1 MGIKIEY
8 DNNVLTADAGIVDV
22 CYVEQRQEIRVVRKR
37 DRQVLRVDP
46 FPEFNL
52 SDFIEIVKKFDKIC
66 NQK

>member
-22 CYVEQRQEIRVVRKR
+22 CYVEQRQEIRVVRKA
-37 DRQVLRVDP
+37 DKQILRTDP

-52 SDFIEIVKKFDKIC
+52 TEFVETVKKFDKIC

>member
-46 FPEFNL
+46 FPEFTL
-52 SDFIEIVKKFDKIC
+52 TEFVETVKKFDKIC